1 MAFKMK
7 GAPYPKA
14 AFKDAGHGGDM
25 FHIHETPKMK
35 AQRDL
40 DAMAAGSRF
49 NPDGTR
55 KRGDARREAR
65 EMRKWTGLDQ
75 QKYDREL
82 RREDRKFTRKYGEG
96 QEGLDKFRDKQQK
109 KRKRKKNMGKVTKA
123 IGKVV
128 EAVNPFDAKSKA
140 ARAARKIARG
150 NKDKGKGGKHGQG
163 CKDGVCDQGGI
174 KGK

>member
-7 GAPYPKA
+7 GSPYPKS
-14 AFKDAGHGGDM
+14 AFKHDNPNDP
-25 FHIHETPKMK
+25 FHVHETAEQK

-82 RREDRKFTRKYGEG
+82 RRDKRKFERKYGKG
-96 QEGLDKFRDKQQK
+96 QEGLDKFKKKQR
-109 KRKRKKNMGKVTKA
+109 RKNK
-123 IGKVV
+123 
-128 EAVNPFDAKSKA
+128 
-140 ARAARKIARG
+140 RG
-150 NKDKGKGGKHGQG
+150 NLGKTIKAGWDKLTGKTVGKGGQAGSGFKPD
-163 CKDGVCDQGGI
+163 CS
-174 KGK
+174 KGNCGAYD